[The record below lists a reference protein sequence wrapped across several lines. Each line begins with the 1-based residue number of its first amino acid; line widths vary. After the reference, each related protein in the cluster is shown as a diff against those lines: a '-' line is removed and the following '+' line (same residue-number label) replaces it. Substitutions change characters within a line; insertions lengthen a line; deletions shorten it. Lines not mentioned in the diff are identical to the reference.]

1 MSHQVK
7 RVQNQINI
15 YSVNMPKEA
24 TTGAKTE
31 SRKMAEQIYDMI
43 MGAIEQDL
51 LLGNIPGLDSKYAHE
66 NEVEHKARMKRY
78 KEAYKKFDTELAGF
92 MGRIK
97 NETRMSK
104 RSSLRKKEQKARRAE
119 EQELENLE
127 AAFQ

>member
-1 MSHQVK
+1 
-7 RVQNQINI
+7 
-15 YSVNMPKEA
+15 
-24 TTGAKTE
+24 
-31 SRKMAEQIYDMI
+31 MAEQIYDMI
-43 MGAIEQDL
+43 MGGIEQDL

-66 NEVEHKARMKRY
+66 NEAEHKARMKRY

-119 EQELENLE
+119 EQELQNLE
-127 AAFQ
+127 SAFQ